1 MRRKITIG
9 ILCILASLLQTTL
22 LSYIEVAS
30 IRPNF
35 PLILTVSFALM
46 CGRLTGTTVGF
57 ISGILLDLFGGG
69 VLGYYALLYMLTGYA
84 AGSAYRIFYD
94 DDIKTPL
101 LLVTAG
107 DLFYSFSMYTLT
119 FLLRGRIHFWFY
131 LRRIIIPELLYTII
145 ATLVLYHF
153 LYRINQSLN
162 KSDKRSLDYFA

>member
-101 LLVTAG
+101 LLIGLCDLACGIVQYVT
-107 DLFYSFSMYTLT
+107 T
-119 FLLRGRIHFWFY
+119 FLFRGRIHFFFY
-131 LRRIIIPELLYTII
+131 LKRIIVPEMIYTVIF
-145 ATLVLYHF
+145 AVF
-153 LYRINQSLN
+153 LYQLN
-162 KSDKRSLDYFA
+162 YYVNKKTRRTYY